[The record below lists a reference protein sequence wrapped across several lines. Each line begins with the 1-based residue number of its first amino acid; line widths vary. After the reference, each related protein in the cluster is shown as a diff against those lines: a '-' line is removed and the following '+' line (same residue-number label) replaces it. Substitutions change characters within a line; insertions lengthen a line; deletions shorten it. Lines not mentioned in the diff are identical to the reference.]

1 MENVVF
7 NIGCTTKNGVE
18 MNVESMINAIGER
31 TDCTITRTVG
41 FYKGHRKN
49 SLKVDVYDVHID
61 TAVVMAIRF
70 ARLFN
75 QECVALTIKGKTH
88 FITGDMPDSDF
99 FDVVIDFEKE

>member
-18 MNVESMINAIGER
+18 MNVEAMINAIGER
-31 TDCTITRTVG
+31 TNCTITRTVA
-41 FYKGHRKN
+41 F
-49 SLKVDVYDVHID
+49 
-61 TAVVMAIRF
+61 
-70 ARLFN
+70 
-75 QECVALTIKGKTH
+75 IKGKTH